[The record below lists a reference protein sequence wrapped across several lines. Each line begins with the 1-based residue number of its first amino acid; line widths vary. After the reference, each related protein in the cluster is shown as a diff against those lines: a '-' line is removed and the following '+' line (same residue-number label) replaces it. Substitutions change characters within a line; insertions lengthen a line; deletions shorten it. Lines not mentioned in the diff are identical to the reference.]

1 MATARK
7 LPSGNYRVRVY
18 DKVTNKYKS
27 FTAPTKREA
36 ERMANEYLDGKRT
49 NTTAQGDITVYEAVE
64 QYISAREN
72 ILSPSTV
79 RGYYIIKRNAISD
92 IKDIKVKSVTE
103 QALQEWV
110 NKNAA
115 HYSPKS
121 ISSQFALVVASLKQ
135 CKIVL
140 DYESILLPRRK
151 RKEVIIPDE
160 KQMSQILHIVE
171 GTSVELPVTIAV
183 VLGLRQSEIAALK
196 WSDYNGSTLKIHSAK
211 VPNKDNKYIVKNT
224 TKSEA
229 STREIEVDGILKERL
244 DRAER
249 TSEVISPMLPSS
261 VLRKFSQ
268 LCKDNG
274 LPHFTMHGQRHGN
287 ASLMLAN
294 GVPDK
299 YAMKRLG
306 QSSPNMIKDVY
317 QHLYADK
324 EKEIAES
331 LKNKFSDIYA
341 TKYDTNTKK
350 QRNQQDLSCNAVGFK
365 SLLLRQTKI
374 AYLRKTTQIS
384 DFLYAC
390 NKQNIDKIY

>member
-7 LPSGNYRVRVY
+7 LPSGNFRVRVY

-49 NTTAQGDITVYEAVE
+49 NTTALGDITVNEAVE

-211 VPNKDNKYIVKNT
+211 VPNKDNKYIVKNH

-268 LCKDNG
+268 LCKDNN

-324 EKEIAES
+324 EKAIAES
-331 LKNKFSDIYA
+331 LQNKFTDIYA

-350 QRNQQDLSCNAVGFK
+350 
-365 SLLLRQTKI
+365 
-374 AYLRKTTQIS
+374 
-384 DFLYAC
+384 
-390 NKQNIDKIY
+390 